1 MVSVIYCDC
10 RCRCCLNNKELFQS
24 NIILFNWY
32 VFICLFL
39 LNVSLVEHQMSAVQD
54 ELKKIIKKVEDKV
67 NGEHD
72 HLQKVDKL
80 MEQIQEE
87 VHNQLSEEG
96 ASVS

>member
-1 MVSVIYCDC
+1 
-10 RCRCCLNNKELFQS
+10 
-24 NIILFNWY
+24 
-32 VFICLFL
+32 
-39 LNVSLVEHQMSAVQD
+39 MSAVQD

-80 MEQIQEE
+80 MEQIQED